1 MRVSYDFTG
10 HVVLIAGAGSGLGLA
25 MVHACL
31 AAGAQVVAS
40 DIATDALAAI
50 SHPKLVWSRLDIT
63 DSRAVTAHIEASA
76 SRFGTLDAAVL
87 ASGIQRR
94 VLVEAMSDDDWLAH
108 INVNLNGI
116 FYLVRALFPVM
127 KKSRRGAIIVF
138 TSGLATAG
146 WPGAT
151 AYGASKAGLIAL
163 VKSAA
168 QELRPYGVRINAVSP
183 GIMHTPLFHD
193 SASADEISMYERA
206 LGVSEPADVTPMLM
220 HLISDGAATIT
231 GNVVERRLIPQVNS

>member
-1 MRVSYDFTG
+1 MRVSYDFSG

-25 MVHACL
+25 MTRACL
-31 AAGAQVVAS
+31 EAGAQVVAS
-40 DIATDALAAI
+40 DVVTGALEAI
-50 SHPKLVWSRLDIT
+50 QHPRLDWSRLDVT
-63 DSRAVTAHIEASA
+63 DSRAVAEHVAHCAQ
-76 SRFGTLDAAVL
+76 RFGRIDAAVL

-94 VLVEAMSDDDWLAH
+94 VLVEDMRDDDWLAH
-108 INVNLNGI
+108 IDINLNGI

-127 KKSRRGAIIVF
+127 KRARRGSIIVF
-138 TSGLATAG
+138 TSGLASGG

-168 QELRPYGVRINAVSP
+168 QELRPHGVRINAVSP

-193 SASADEISMYERA
+193 SANADEISMYEKS
-206 LGVSEPADVTPMLM
+206 LGVSHPEEVTPMLL
-220 HLISDGAATIT
+220 HLISDGAATVS
-231 GNVVERRLIPQVNS
+231 GNVVERRLIPRPNS

>member
-25 MVHACL
+25 MTRSCL
-31 AAGAQVVAS
+31 AAGAQVIAS
-40 DIATDALAAI
+40 DIVTDQLARI
-50 SHPKLVWSRLDIT
+50 EHPRLAWSALDIT
-63 DSRAVTAHIEASA
+63 DSRAVTTHVKDCAA
-76 SRFGTLDAAVL
+76 RFGQIDAAVL

-94 VLVEAMSDDDWLAH
+94 ILVEDMRDEDWLAH

-116 FYLVRALFPVM
+116 FFLVRALFPEM
-127 KKSRRGAIIVF
+127 KQRRRGPILVF

-151 AYGASKAGLIAL
+151 AYGASKAALISL

-193 SASADEISMYERA
+193 SANQDEVRMYEKS
-206 LGVSEPADVTPMLM
+206 LGVSHPEDVTPLLM
-220 HLISDGAATIT
+220 HLISDGASTVS
-231 GNVVERRLIPQVNS
+231 GNVVERRLIPQANP

>member
-1 MRVSYDFTG
+1 MRVSYDFSG
-10 HVVLIAGAGSGLGLA
+10 SVVLIAGAGSGLGLA
-25 MVHACL
+25 MTRSCL
-31 AAGAQVVAS
+31 EAGATVVAS
-40 DIATDALAAI
+40 DIATRALEALD
-50 SHPKLVWSRLDIT
+50 HPRLSWSALDIT
-63 DSRAVTAHIEASA
+63 DSGAVNAHVGQAMARHGQI
-76 SRFGTLDAAVL
+76 DAAVL

-94 VLVEAMSDDDWLAH
+94 VLVEDMRDDDWLAH

-127 KKSRRGAIIVF
+127 KQRKRGSIVVF
-138 TSGLATAG
+138 TSGLATGG

-168 QELRPYGVRINAVSP
+168 QELRPHGVRINAVSP

-193 SASADEISMYERA
+193 SAHEEEVRMYERT
-206 LGVSEPADVTPMLM
+206 LGVSQPEDVTPTLM
-220 HLISDGAATIT
+220 HLISDAGATIT
-231 GNVVERRLIPQVNS
+231 GNVVERRLIPQFGS

>member
-1 MRVSYDFTG
+1 MRVSYDFSG

-25 MVHACL
+25 MTQACL

-50 SHPKLVWSRLDIT
+50 AHPQLDWSRLDIT
-63 DSRAVTAHIEASA
+63 DARAVTEYVAAAAARYGKI
-76 SRFGTLDAAVL
+76 DAAVL

-94 VLVEAMSDDDWLAH
+94 VLVEDMHDEDWLSH

-127 KKSRRGAIIVF
+127 KAHRRGSIVVF

-151 AYGASKAGLIAL
+151 AYGASKAGLIAM

-168 QELRPYGVRINAVSP
+168 HELRPFGVRINAVSP

-193 SASADEISMYERA
+193 CANADEVAMYEKS
-206 LGVSEPADVTPMLM
+206 LGVSEPEDVTPTLM
-220 HLISDGAATIT
+220 HLISDGAASIS
-231 GNVVERRLIPQVNS
+231 GNVVERRLIPQSNS